1 LHGKKNIRKNS
12 VYADQRKTAKKL
24 NYKNQEVRSKKDEV
38 NNNSL
43 FLFLLSS
50 IIYKKMKTAYIVKA
64 YRTAVGKA
72 PKGVFRFKR
81 PDELA
86 AETIQF
92 MMNELPDFDKRRI
105 DDVMVGN
112 AMPEAEQG
120 LNMGRLISLMGLK
133 IEDVPGVTV
142 NRYCA
147 SGLETIGMATAKIQ
161 SGMAD
166 CIIAGGA
173 ESMSFIPMGGYKP
186 TPDYAVAK
194 AGNEDYYW
202 GMGLTAEAVAQQYN
216 ISRED
221 QDEFAF
227 NSHMKALKAQ
237 SEGKFDKQIVP
248 ITIEQTFINENGK
261 KETKSYIVNKDEG
274 PRAGT
279 SVEVLAGLRPVFAAD
294 GSVTAGNSSQ
304 MSDGAA
310 FVLIMS
316 EEMVKELNLTPIA
329 RLVNF
334 ASAGVEPRIMGIGPV
349 KAIPKALKQA
359 GLLLKDIDLIELNEA
374 FASQSLAVI
383 RELGLNPDIVN
394 VNGGAIAMGHP
405 LGCTG
410 AKLSVQLFEEMKLRG
425 NKYGIVSMC
434 VGTGQGSAGIYEL
447 L

>member
-1 LHGKKNIRKNS
+1 
-12 VYADQRKTAKKL
+12 
-24 NYKNQEVRSKKDEV
+24 
-38 NNNSL
+38 
-43 FLFLLSS
+43 
-50 IIYKKMKTAYIVKA
+50 MKTAYIVSGF
-64 YRTAVGKA
+64 RTAVGKA

-86 AETIQF
+86 AETIEHLMSQF
-92 MMNELPDFDKRRI
+92 PDFDKKRI

-120 LNMGRLISLMGLK
+120 LNVGRLISLMGLK
-133 IEDVPGVTV
+133 VTDVPGVTV

-194 AGNEDYYW
+194 EGNEDYYW
-202 GMGLTAEAVAQQYN
+202 GMGLTAEAVAKQFN

-227 NSHMKALKAQ
+227 HSHQKALKAQ
-237 SEGKFDKQIVP
+237 AEGKFDKQIVP
-248 ITIEQTFINENGK
+248 ITVEQTYINENGK
-261 KETKSYIVNKDEG
+261 KETKSYVVSKDEG
-274 PRAGT
+274 PRADT
-279 SVEVLAGLRPVFAAD
+279 NIAALNKLRPVFAAD

-316 EEMVKELNLTPIA
+316 EELVKELNITPIA

-359 GLLLKDIDLIELNEA
+359 GLTLNEIGLIELNEA
-374 FASQSLAVI
+374 FASQALAVT
-383 RELGLNPDIVN
+383 RELNLNPEIIN
-394 VNGGAIAMGHP
+394 VNGGAIALGHP

-410 AKLSVQLFEEMKLRG
+410 AKLSVQLFDEMKRRG
-425 NKYGIVSMC
+425 DKYGIVSMC
-434 VGTGQGSAGIYEL
+434 VGTGQGSAGVFEL